1 MKTKSLSTYLTLL
14 LLSVF
19 VSISLK
25 AQVTVNFSNL
35 GKGKSVP
42 AASRS
47 AVTSKMPA
55 AKYVKSKQPEKK
67 WDVAYNHTGVKHG
80 SEIPASEND
89 SIKAAK
95 TLNKIADQQKTFS
108 GQENEAKQLV
118 VNPNVALDFQ
128 GNAYNEIYPP
138 DNHIAV
144 SDNGYIVS
152 VANSSVLYANSSGTI
167 LDEQSLGSFFEV
179 LELSGIYYDPRVIY
193 DPSANKFIMVA
204 LSGNTPSN
212 TNVVVAFSQTEN
224 PTDGW
229 WLYRFSGDPHDGNS
243 WFDFPSIGVS
253 TTELYISGNLY
264 DANNDFVESF
274 IFQIQKNNG
283 YTGGSIDWNY
293 WYNITDA
300 DGVVDFN
307 LTPISFGFDD
317 TLGPGIFFISS
328 YFGDGNDVMVY
339 YTTGTIN
346 DNPSLEVYSVD
357 VPEYALSGN
366 GLQLGTSDQMNTN
379 DCRMQSGFY
388 ADGIIHF
395 VMNTERDDGYTG
407 IYYGRVDVQAATGD
421 GRKFGLEGYEYA
433 YPSVAPFTTSTT
445 DKTVLISFLRT
456 GANIYPE
463 FRVVSCDGGFNWSSS
478 VLVRQGDSYVD
489 VASETLERW
498 GDYSGISRRHLNNSV
513 EVWVAGC
520 FGENNI
526 NGYSNVLNT
535 WIGKITAGAVL
546 NPPVADFTA
555 NQTVITVGDQVNFT
569 DLSSNSP
576 TNWSWTFSGGTPGS
590 SSAQNPIVSYN
601 TPGTYTVSL
610 TATNGGGSDT
620 ETKVNYIT
628 VLEDVQAPVA
638 NFTASQTVITEGDQ
652 VNFTDLSSNSPT
664 NWSWSFPGGNPT
676 GSSAQH
682 PSVTYF
688 TPGTYNVTLV
698 ASNSGGSDT
707 ETKVSYITVL
717 PEVQAPVADFT
728 ASQTVI
734 YEGEQIVFTDLSTN
748 SPTNW
753 TWSFPGGNPGSAAVQ
768 NPSVT
773 YFVAGTYNV
782 TLTASNSGGSDTE
795 TKVSYITVLP
805 EVQVPVADFTAS
817 QTTIYEGEQITFTD
831 LSSNSPTS
839 WAWSFPGGS
848 PGTSTVQNP
857 IISYTTAGT
866 YDVTLI
872 ATNSAG
878 SDTEV
883 KNLYITV
890 LPEVQIPVADFT
902 ADQTMITAGQ
912 QVNFTDLSTNSPTS
926 WVWSFPGGA
935 PGTSTIQNPSVTYN
949 TPGTYDVTLVASNS
963 AGNDTENKVMYI
975 TVMPE
980 VQVPEADFSASQVVI
995 TEGEQITFTDLST
1008 NSPTNWVWS
1017 FPGGIP
1023 NTSMDQNPV
1032 VTYNS
1037 AGTFDVTLIASNTA
1051 GNDTEVKS
1059 MYITVIEEVQ
1069 VPEADFS
1076 ANQTVVTEGQQVI
1089 FTDLSTNNP
1098 TGWVWSFPGG
1108 TPGTSTDQN
1117 PVVTYNSAGTYDV
1130 TLVASNS
1137 AGNDAETKTFYI
1149 TVNAVVQA
1157 PEADFI
1163 ADQTIVTEGE
1173 QVTFTDLSAN
1183 NPTSWV
1189 WSYPGGTPGTSTDQN
1204 PVITYNTAGTYDVTL
1219 VATNSEGNDTETKT
1233 MYITVNTAPI
1243 TPEADFM
1250 ADQTVVTE
1258 GDQVSFTDLSANNP
1272 TSWVWSFPGGT
1283 PGVSTDQNPV
1293 ITYNVAGSYDVTL
1306 VATNS
1311 EGNDTETKTF
1321 YITVNATPAA
1331 PEADFMADQTV
1342 VTEGSQVNFTD
1353 LSINNPTS
1361 WVWSFPGGSP
1371 GSSTDQHPVV
1381 TYNTAGTYDV
1391 TLVASNSVG
1400 NDTETKTFYITVNQ
1414 GAIAPEA
1421 EFMADQTVVSEGSQ
1435 VSFTDLST
1443 NNPTNW
1449 VWSFPGGTPGVSTD
1463 QHPVITYNVAG
1474 TYDVTL
1480 VASNSAGNDTETKTF
1495 YITVNAAGAA
1505 PEADFVADQTILTE
1519 GGQVNFTD
1527 LSTNNPTGWVWS
1539 FPGGMPGS
1547 STDQNPMV
1555 TYNTAGTYDVT
1566 LVASNSAGN
1575 DTETKTLYITVNNAQ
1590 TAPEADFMANQ
1601 TVVTEGDQVSFTDL
1615 STNNPNNW
1623 VWSFPGGTPGVSTD
1637 QNPVITYNSAGTYDV
1652 TLVASNAIGNDTETK
1667 TFYII
1672 VNAAPVA
1679 PEADFVADQTVVSE
1693 GGQVSFTDLSANNP
1707 TNWVWS
1713 FAGGTP
1719 GVSTDQNPV
1728 ITYNTAGTFDV
1739 TLVASNAVGNDTETK
1754 LFYITVNAPL
1764 QAPEADFTADQTI
1777 ITAGDQVSFTDLSS
1791 NAPTSWV
1798 WSFPGGTPGVS
1809 TNQNPVITYNTPGTY
1824 DVTLVASNAAGND
1837 TEEKT
1842 FFITVNP
1849 EVQAPVAAFEADNNV
1864 VVAGGIVQFTD
1875 LSTNNPTAW
1884 VWSFPGG
1891 TPNTSNLQNPI
1902 IVYSTPGIYDVSLV
1916 VSNAAGNNAA
1926 TEAQYIEVTPVIGVS
1941 EAASKL
1947 SGLNI
1952 YPNPSASDSRITVE
1966 FDLSETMELD
1976 FYILDN
1982 TGKVVKHLLHS
1993 RIKAGGNRVLFNTG
2007 LLPAGLYHIIIQ
2019 DQKKENLIDGKI
2031 VIMD

>member
-1 MKTKSLSTYLTLL
+1 
-14 LLSVF
+14 
-19 VSISLK
+19 VS
-25 AQVTVNFSNL
+25 
-35 GKGKSVP
+35 
-42 AASRS
+42 
-47 AVTSKMPA
+47 
-55 AKYVKSKQPEKK
+55 
-67 WDVAYNHTGVKHG
+67 
-80 SEIPASEND
+80 
-89 SIKAAK
+89 
-95 TLNKIADQQKTFS
+95 
-108 GQENEAKQLV
+108 
-118 VNPNVALDFQ
+118 
-128 GNAYNEIYPP
+128 
-138 DNHIAV
+138 
-144 SDNGYIVS
+144 
-152 VANSSVLYANSSGTI
+152 
-167 LDEQSLGSFFEV
+167 
-179 LELSGIYYDPRVIY
+179 
-193 DPSANKFIMVA
+193 
-204 LSGNTPSN
+204 
-212 TNVVVAFSQTEN
+212 
-224 PTDGW
+224 
-229 WLYRFSGDPHDGNS
+229 
-243 WFDFPSIGVS
+243 
-253 TTELYISGNLY
+253 
-264 DANNDFVESF
+264 
-274 IFQIQKNNG
+274 
-283 YTGGSIDWNY
+283 
-293 WYNITDA
+293 
-300 DGVVDFN
+300 
-307 LTPISFGFDD
+307 
-317 TLGPGIFFISS
+317 
-328 YFGDGNDVMVY
+328 
-339 YTTGTIN
+339 
-346 DNPSLEVYSVD
+346 
-357 VPEYALSGN
+357 
-366 GLQLGTSDQMNTN
+366 
-379 DCRMQSGFY
+379 
-388 ADGIIHF
+388 
-395 VMNTERDDGYTG
+395 
-407 IYYGRVDVQAATGD
+407 
-421 GRKFGLEGYEYA
+421 
-433 YPSVAPFTTSTT
+433 
-445 DKTVLISFLRT
+445 
-456 GANIYPE
+456 
-463 FRVVSCDGGFNWSSS
+463 
-478 VLVRQGDSYVD
+478 
-489 VASETLERW
+489 
-498 GDYSGISRRHLNNSV
+498 
-513 EVWVAGC
+513 
-520 FGENNI
+520 
-526 NGYSNVLNT
+526 
-535 WIGKITAGAVL
+535 
-546 NPPVADFTA
+546 
-555 NQTVITVGDQVNFT
+555 FT
-569 DLSSNSP
+569 DLSSNNP
-576 TNWSWTFSGGTPGS
+576 TSWSWTFSGGTPGS
-590 SSAQNPIVSYN
+590 SSAQNPTVTYN

-638 NFTASQTVITEGDQ
+638 NFTASQTVITAGDQ
-652 VNFTDLSSNSPT
+652 VSFTDLSSNSPT
-664 NWSWSFPGGNPT
+664 NWSWSFPGGSPT

-805 EVQVPVADFTAS
+805 EVQVPVANFTAS

-848 PGTSTVQNP
+848 PGTSTAQNP

-1183 NPTSWV
+1183 TPTSWV